1 MFLLLLVYSRVDFIG
16 KFFLGVFL
24 DFLNNNGIFA
34 AFLASFAAGAATGVG
49 ALPIFFVKKISQ
61 KLQDQ
66 MMGFGAG
73 VMLAASC
80 FSLLNPAIAIGTT
93 LYGSKLLCILL
104 VSFGVACGAVA
115 LRLCDI
121 YFPHEHFIK
130 GHEGRDE
137 FHLKRIWLFIIAI
150 TLHNFPEGLAVGV
163 SVGGQNLGEALPLTI
178 GIGLQNMPEGLVVAL
193 SLITLQYSKRHA
205 IWIAL
210 LTGLVEPLGA
220 VLGHAMIVI
229 SQPALPFGL
238 AFAAGAMIYVISH
251 EIIPE
256 SHRHGHEKQATTGLM
271 VGFIVMMILDVALS

>member
-1 MFLLLLVYSRVDFIG
+1 MSILDNSGLLT
-16 KFFLGVFL
+16 
-24 DFLNNNGIFA
+24 
-34 AFLASFAAGAATGVG
+34 AFLASLAAGAATGLG
-49 ALPIFFVKKISQ
+49 AIPIFFVKTISQ

-80 FSLLNPAIAIGTT
+80 FSLLNPAISIGTQLYASKT
-93 LYGSKLLCILL
+93 LCLLL
-104 VSFGVACGAVA
+104 VSLGVAFGAIA

-137 FHLKRIWLFIIAI
+137 YHLKRIWLFIIAI

-163 SVGGQNLGEALPLTI
+163 SVGGQSLHEALPLTI
-178 GIGLQNMPEGLVVAL
+178 GISLQNMPEGLVVAL
-193 SLITLQYSKRHA
+193 SLITLKYSRGYSV
-205 IWIAL
+205 WIAL
-210 LTGLVEPLGA
+210 LTGLVEPIGA
-220 VLGHAMIVI
+220 ILGHVLINI
-229 SQPALPFGL
+229 SGPALPFGL

-256 SHRHGHEKQATTGLM
+256 SHRHGHEHKATTGLM
-271 VGFIVMMILDVALS
+271 VGFIIMMMLDVLLS